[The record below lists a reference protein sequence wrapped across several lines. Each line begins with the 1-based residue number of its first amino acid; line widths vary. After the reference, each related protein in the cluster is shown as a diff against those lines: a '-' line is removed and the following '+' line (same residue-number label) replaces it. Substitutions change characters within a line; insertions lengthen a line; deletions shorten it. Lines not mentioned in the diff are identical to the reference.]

1 MPTVEQRALMSIASE
16 LKQIRKLMEDLSDN
30 VEKTTH
36 QARKI
41 VDEYESLK
49 RFAENHGKDD
59 IHE

>member
-16 LKQIRKLMEDLSDN
+16 LKQIRKLMEDLSDY
-30 VEKTTH
+30 VEKTTSIM
-36 QARKI
+36 Q
-41 VDEYESLK
+41 

>member
-30 VEKTTH
+30 ISKLTPAVSCMSSAYRQCQE
-36 QARKI
+36 
-41 VDEYESLK
+41 
-49 RFAENHGKDD
+49 HGKTQREDD